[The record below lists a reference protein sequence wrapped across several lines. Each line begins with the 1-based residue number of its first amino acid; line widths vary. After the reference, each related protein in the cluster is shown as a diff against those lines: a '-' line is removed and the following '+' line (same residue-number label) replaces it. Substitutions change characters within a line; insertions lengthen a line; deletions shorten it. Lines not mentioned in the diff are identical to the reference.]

1 MNNAPQMSLE
11 QEIEAAVAIVRIG
24 LDRLA
29 DAATRTEQI
38 GPHVAVL
45 RALRDHRSPE
55 MGALAAVANVVGII
69 RTSLE
74 EVDHDEIDDVL
85 ELLDEAQAHAED
97 TTGEKIDRVLEKLT
111 PLLICQECGEQKPDV
126 KVMEDPFSRA
136 LEPERTDHER
146 MVLCESCA
154 TARFDE
160 S

>member
-11 QEIEAAVAIVRIG
+11 QEIEAAVAIIRIG

-29 DAATRTEQI
+29 DAATRTEEI

-45 RALRDHRSPE
+45 RALRDYRNPE
-55 MGALAAVANVVGII
+55 MGALAAVANVVGTI

-74 EVDHDEIDDVL
+74 DVDHDEIDDVL

-97 TTGEKIDRVLEKLT
+97 TTGEKIDLVLARLA

-126 KVMEDPFSRA
+126 KVMADPFTEA
-136 LEPERTDHER
+136 QYPERDDHER
-146 MVLCESCA
+146 MALCASCA
-154 TARFDE
+154 TARFEE

>member
-1 MNNAPQMSLE
+1 MNNAPKMNLE
-11 QEIEAAVAIVRIG
+11 QEIEAAVAIIRIG

-29 DAATRTEQI
+29 DAATRTEEI

-45 RALRDHRSPE
+45 RALRDHRNPE
-55 MGALAAVANVVGII
+55 MGALAAVANVVGTI

-74 EVDHDEIDDVL
+74 EVEHDEIDDVL

-111 PLLICQECGEQKPDV
+111 PLLVCQECGEQKPDV
-126 KVMEDPFSRA
+126 KVMADPFTEA
-136 LEPERTDHER
+136 QYPEDDHEQ
-146 MVLCESCA
+146 MALCASCA
-154 TARFDE
+154 TARFEE